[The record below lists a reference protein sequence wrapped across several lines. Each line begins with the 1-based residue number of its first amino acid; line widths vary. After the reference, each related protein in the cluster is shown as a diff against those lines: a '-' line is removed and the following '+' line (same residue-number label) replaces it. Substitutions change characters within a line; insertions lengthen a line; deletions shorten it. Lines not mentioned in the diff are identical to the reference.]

1 MSRVKD
7 YIINIIRES
16 GSISVDHFMS
26 LISLH
31 YYSLK
36 QSVIGKSGD
45 FITAPEISQMF
56 GETLAAWFIANL
68 EIVPDTNKIILIELG
83 GGYGTLMRDILS
95 VIKKF
100 PKIDERL
107 ERIVMIEASDV
118 MREKQRKSLQN
129 YESKLE
135 WYGTLDSLL
144 NSDSYKGSYTKF
156 VIANEFFDA
165 LPVKQFIFDKEDNKF
180 YEIRIRYEE
189 SKGFYFF
196 HDKINAFDATS
207 FKFLAEMSI
216 IHDGA
221 IIEVPLVGNLTH
233 EQIAGLM
240 LSQNNSGSTV
250 ASKNYGLI
258 IDYGYTELNFCSSL
272 QAVFNHTKCA
282 SIFEYLGE
290 ADISTL
296 VNFTSAAAIYKKHS
310 LHTSVSTQGEFLL
323 YNGIVSRAEALI
335 KYGHDKDSIL
345 SQLNRLASN
354 KGMGDLFKV
363 LEVKSF

>member
-1 MSRVKD
+1 MSRVKEH
-7 YIINIIRES
+7 IINIICEN

-26 LISLH
+26 LISVH

-68 EIVPDTNKIILIELG
+68 KTVPDTNKIILIELG

-107 ERIVMIEASDV
+107 ERIMMIEASDV

-135 WYGTLDSLL
+135 WYGNLDLL
-144 NSDSYKGSYTKF
+144 LKSDSYKDSYTKF
-156 VIANEFFDA
+156 VVANEFFDA

-196 HDKINAFDATS
+196 HDKINAFDTTS

-216 IHDGA
+216 IPNGG
-221 IIEVPLVGNLTH
+221 IIEVPLVGNLIH
-233 EQIAGLM
+233 QQIAALI
-240 LSQNNSGSTV
+240 LSGDTAS
-250 ASKNYGLI
+250 SKNYGLI
-258 IDYGYTELNFCSSL
+258 IDYGYTTPNFCSSL
-272 QAVFNHTKCA
+272 QAVFNHIKCA
-282 SIFEYLGE
+282 SIFEHLGE
-290 ADISTL
+290 ADISSL
-296 VNFTSAAAIYKKHS
+296 VNFISAASIYKKQN
-310 LHTSVSTQGEFLL
+310 LHTNISTQGEFLL
-323 YNGIVSRAEALI
+323 SNGIVSRAEALI